1 MSNTSSSKQLIL
13 FWYHLEETSA
23 EAALQSI
30 LTSKL
35 IAEILFISVRFHLNF
50 TVSKSDGRRIS
61 ATARV

>member
-23 EAALQSI
+23 ETALQSI

-35 IAEILFISVRFHLNF
+35 IAEILLSVRFHLNF
-50 TVSKSDGRRIS
+50 TVSKSDGRRTS